1 MTVGGRATVV
11 NVFPRVICYIPDLP
25 QARLVYGRLLYCLP
39 CCNFLADTE
48 EGEPRT
54 LHGDYFV
61 GVGGVAPP
69 SVVNRLPASTK
80 CGPAPPRLRAHLHGD
95 DRASV
100 QATLLPGDYLVRAL
114 LVTALHEHVAEQWR
128 GTHLASSGHPA
139 TVCCACPPLCLYS
152 LPWTTQ
158 PTRTCSPRRPQRPPC
173 TTPTGC
179 IVYVGGWVRW
189 VVALRT
195 SW

>member
-25 QARLVYGRLLYCLP
+25 EARLVYGRLLYCLP

-80 CGPAPPRLRAHLHGD
+80 CGPAPPPPA
-95 DRASV
+95 AS
-100 QATLLPGDYLVRAL
+100 
-114 LVTALHEHVAEQWR
+114 
-128 GTHLASSGHPA
+128 
-139 TVCCACPPLCLYS
+139 PPL
-152 LPWTTQ
+152 
-158 PTRTCSPRRPQRPPC
+158 R
-173 TTPTGC
+173 G
-179 IVYVGGWVRW
+179 
-189 VVALRT
+189 
-195 SW
+195 

>member
-1 MTVGGRATVV
+1 MGGRATVV

-25 QARLVYGRLLYCLP
+25 EARLVYGRLLYCLP

-80 CGPAPPRLRAHLHGD
+80 CGPAPP
-95 DRASV
+95 
-100 QATLLPGDYLVRAL
+100 
-114 LVTALHEHVAEQWR
+114 
-128 GTHLASSGHPA
+128 HP
-139 TVCCACPPLCLYS
+139 VCE
-152 LPWTTQ
+152 
-158 PTRTCSPRRPQRPPC
+158 PTSTGMTGRRCRRPCCPE
-173 TTPTGC
+173 TTWF
-179 IVYVGGWVRW
+179 VH
-189 VVALRT
+189 
-195 SW
+195 S